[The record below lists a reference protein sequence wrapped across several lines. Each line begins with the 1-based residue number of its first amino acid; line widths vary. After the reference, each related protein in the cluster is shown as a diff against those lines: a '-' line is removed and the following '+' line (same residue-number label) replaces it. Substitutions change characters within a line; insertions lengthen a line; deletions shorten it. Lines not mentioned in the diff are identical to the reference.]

1 MERRNGCSSS
11 GKLFVVG
18 IGPGSR
24 DYITPA
30 VIKAIKA
37 SDIVVGYENY
47 ISLIEDLLNG
57 KKVIKN
63 GMKGEIER
71 VKVAINYVMQG
82 HNTSLISRGDPG
94 VYGMAGLVIEL
105 CKRMK
110 ISIDVEIIPGITA
123 ANAAA
128 ALLGAPLMCDY
139 AVISLS
145 DLLVSWEKIRFK
157 LISIAKSD
165 FVAVIYN
172 PKSKKRDWQ
181 INKAQELILE
191 HRDGSTPV
199 AIVTGAM
206 RENQNI
212 SFTTLE
218 LLDEA
223 SINMQTV
230 VFIGSS
236 ASLRYLD
243 FLFTPRG
250 YGKKYEL

>member
-172 PKSKKRDWQ
+172 PKSKKRTEQ
-181 INKAQELILE
+181 IKEAKEIFLKY
-191 HRDGSTPV
+191 RSPDTPV
-199 AIVTGAM
+199 GVVKDAFSTGETVHLSKLSEFLKLDIDM
-206 RENQNI
+206 R
-212 SFTTLE
+212 
-218 LLDEA
+218 
-223 SINMQTV
+223 TV
-230 VFIGSS
+230 VIIGNSTS
-236 ASLRYLD
+236 DIYKNW
-243 FLFTPRG
+243 FYTKRG
-250 YGKKYEL
+250 YDL

>member
-172 PKSKKRDWQ
+172 PKSKKRTEQ
-181 INKAQELILE
+181 IKEAKEIFLKY
-191 HRDGSTPV
+191 RSPDTPV
-199 AIVTGAM
+199 GVVKDAFSTG
-206 RENQNI
+206 ETVHI
-212 SFTTLE
+212 SKLSEFLE
-218 LLDEA
+218 LNID
-223 SINMQTV
+223 MRTV
-230 VFIGSS
+230 VIIGNSIS
-236 ASLRYLD
+236 DIYKNW
-243 FLFTPRG
+243 FYTKRG
-250 YGKKYEL
+250 YDL